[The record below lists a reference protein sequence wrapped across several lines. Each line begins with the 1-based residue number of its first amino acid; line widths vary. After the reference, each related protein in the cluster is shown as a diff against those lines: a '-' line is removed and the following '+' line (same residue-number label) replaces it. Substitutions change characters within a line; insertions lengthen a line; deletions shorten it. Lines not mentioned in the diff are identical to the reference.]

1 MERERTPRRHACDW
15 PGCGKAFTR
24 PALLTIHYRTH
35 TGEKPYVCEFEGCGA
50 AFARCG
56 DLVSHRR
63 VHTGERP
70 YVCEFEGCAAAFTQ
84 CNNLIAHR
92 RTHTGEKPYVCEVEG
107 CGAAFAERG
116 NLTRHHRA
124 IHTDRGRQRQK
135 KREEQVARAL
145 VSAGVTY
152 DREVTVQFCG
162 EANKTLARV
171 DFVIYR
177 EWGSVLVEVDE
188 HQHAHY
194 PVSCEAAR
202 MLNIFGEQLKQGRAG
217 KIHVI
222 RFNPDEYS
230 EGGVKQKTLLKDRL
244 ATLLQTIEREPTHH
258 YSVTY
263 LYYSRIDGYIPD
275 TCMEAEYPGS
285 LRAIVN
291 C

>member
-1 MERERTPRRHACDW
+1 M
-15 PGCGKAFTR
+15 
-24 PALLTIHYRTH
+24 
-35 TGEKPYVCEFEGCGA
+35 
-50 AFARCG
+50 
-56 DLVSHRR
+56 
-63 VHTGERP
+63 
-70 YVCEFEGCAAAFTQ
+70 
-84 CNNLIAHR
+84 AH
-92 RTHTGEKPYVCEVEG
+92 
-107 CGAAFAERG
+107 
-116 NLTRHHRA
+116 
-124 IHTDRGRQRQK
+124 
-135 KREEQVARAL
+135 AL
-145 VSAGVTY
+145 VNAGVTD

-162 EANKTLARV
+162 ETNKTLVRV

-188 HQHAHY
+188 HQHEHY

-230 EGGVKQKTLLKDRL
+230 EGGVKQKTPLKDRL
-244 ATLLQTIEREPTHH
+244 ATLLQTIEREPERQ

-263 LYYSRIDGYIPD
+263 LYYSRIDGYLPD

>member
-1 MERERTPRRHACDW
+1 MLSTGRIPEDVGRFRLWKFVTH
-15 PGCGKAFTR
+15 KK
-24 PALLTIHYRTH
+24 TH
-35 TGEKPYVCEFEGCGA
+35 TGEKPYVCEFEGCVA
-50 AFARCG
+50 AFVQRSN
-56 DLVSHRR
+56 LVTH
-63 VHTGERP
+63 
-70 YVCEFEGCAAAFTQ
+70 C
-84 CNNLIAHR
+84 

-107 CGAAFAERG
+107 CGASFAQHQHLTVHRRTHTGEKPYVCKVEGCGAAFAHPVT
-116 NLTRHHRA
+116 LAYHHRA
-124 IHTDRGRQRQK
+124 IHTERGRQRQK

-145 VSAGVTY
+145 VNAGVTY

-177 EWGSVLVEVDE
+177 VWGSVLVEVDE
-188 HQHAHY
+188 HQHEHY

-202 MLNIFGEQLKQGRAG
+202 MLNIFGEQMKQGRAG

-230 EGGVKQKTLLKDRL
+230 EGVVEQKTLLKHRL
-244 ATLLQTIEREPTHH
+244 ATLLETIEREPERQ

-263 LYYSRIDGYIPD
+263 LYYTRTDSPLPD
-275 TCMEAEYPGS
+275 TCLDPEYPGS

-291 C
+291 A

>member
-1 MERERTPRRHACDW
+1 M
-15 PGCGKAFTR
+15 
-24 PALLTIHYRTH
+24 
-35 TGEKPYVCEFEGCGA
+35 
-50 AFARCG
+50 
-56 DLVSHRR
+56 
-63 VHTGERP
+63 
-70 YVCEFEGCAAAFTQ
+70 
-84 CNNLIAHR
+84 
-92 RTHTGEKPYVCEVEG
+92 
-107 CGAAFAERG
+107 
-116 NLTRHHRA
+116 
-124 IHTDRGRQRQK
+124 
-135 KREEQVARAL
+135 ARAL
-145 VSAGVTY
+145 VNAGVTY

-188 HQHAHY
+188 HQHEHY

-244 ATLLQTIEREPTHH
+244 ATLLQTIEHEPERQ

-263 LYYSRIDGYIPD
+263 LYYTRTDSPLPD